1 MRRSRHVGFFSRQFR
16 QAREAIWTEPR
27 APMPRTIA
35 ADTLSAHTMTN
46 CLPAHV
52 GDDTVQK

>member
-1 MRRSRHVGFFSRQFR
+1 MRRSRHIGFFSLAGSR
-16 QAREAIWTEPR
+16 QAREAIWTELR

-46 CLPAHV
+46 CLPTHA
-52 GDDTVQK
+52 GDGTVQ